1 MNNADRSQYAET
13 VTALSEKELQD
24 VLTIAEPPAC
34 LLGGWAVH
42 LHVTDGF
49 QEAHGRPYIGSRDI
63 DLGVHIDTEWSGT
76 ELAAAPVGTTIER
89 IESELDYHRGRFGFY
104 QQFHRETGDRL
115 TDEEA
120 RSQPAHNIFRVDIDI
135 IPDTA
140 ALDLFQD
147 TFGFRPPAEPLLAP
161 VFTDDVGEAL
171 GEYVSWAAP
180 DAALIAPAPSLA
192 AMKIRAFPER
202 DKSHKQLKDL
212 ADLHALLWYTGEYGE
227 MRSAVRERVP
237 DEDVETFRDAIT
249 DDLYERTGGLIGV
262 DSTIVRQSIEQL
274 FV

>member
-1 MNNADRSQYAET
+1 MSNADRSQYAEA
-13 VTALSEKELQD
+13 VTTLSEKELQD
-24 VLTIAEPPAC
+24 IISVAEPPTC

-42 LHVTDGF
+42 LHVTNGF

-63 DLGVHIDTEWSGT
+63 DLGVHIDSDWSKSG
-76 ELAAAPVGTTIER
+76 LQAAPVATTLDR
-89 IESELDYHRGRFGFY
+89 IESELGYHRGRFGFY
-104 QQFHRETGDRL
+104 QQFHRETGNRL

-135 IPDTA
+135 IPDTT
-140 ALDLFQD
+140 ALDAFQD

-161 VFTDDVGEAL
+161 VFTDDDGEAL
-171 GEYVSWAAP
+171 DEYVSWSAP
-180 DAALIAPAPSLA
+180 EAALIAPAASLA
-192 AMKIRAFPER
+192 TMKIRAFPER

-227 MRSAVRERVP
+227 MRSTVRERVP
-237 DEDVETFRDAIT
+237 DEDIDTFQEAIT
-249 DDLYERTGGLIGV
+249 EILYQQAASLIGV
-262 DSTIVRQSIEQL
+262 DSTIVQQSIEQL